1 MSDLHNDAAYREMAQ
16 LVNFD
21 QSTSTAEPDN
31 GNGAFHHPEDDPSP
45 RRFSQMGST
54 KLLFVAGGV
63 SVVALLVGLIT
74 NQIFR
79 PVTITTNEPTE
90 PTYEADDQ
98 LTLSLEPPT
107 SDEKGELGE
116 LRTEVALKD
125 QAQDLQDL
133 DGDPLTEATDGP
145 SNNSPKEET
154 AEASSTTEV
163 AASSRSVP
171 QPAPAVPRPTPVQ
184 PAPVRPAPQPQPA
197 VQIAPEPIG
206 PWEQWQQFAQS
217 GTVGKVQFM
226 AHTQPSAQPTAR
238 SNTTNRTSQ
247 PTATRQ
253 SQTTIGPAQTVSPG
267 TTPQQPVVRVPAT
280 ETNTPTVA
288 QAQESSLGTYVNG
301 YTPIPGMRHPTTQT
315 IPVGTTVAA
324 TVTTPIL
331 WPGDGSQATN
341 SRSPDTPKYIVT
353 LDEPLMT
360 SDEQIVFPRAAQLV
374 VTVAPMDTDSGV
386 ATLDVLA
393 ILRDDQSYTIPHGQL
408 HIRGKDGN
416 PLVAER
422 FNDPGGSI
430 FSMDAGLFV
439 ISGLANLGTILN
451 RPRSSTIVN
460 SDFQGT
466 IATEYD
472 DPNFFGAVLEGGAGA
487 LAERLA
493 DRNDQAIEDLTER
506 PSTWYLPAGTSVQL
520 FVNQP
525 MQI

>member
-1 MSDLHNDAAYREMAQ
+1 MSDLHNDTAYREMAQ

-21 QSTSTAEPDN
+21 QSSSSDNPDN
-31 GNGAFHHPEDDPSP
+31 GNGAFHHPKDEPSP

-54 KLLFVAGGV
+54 KLLFVAGGI

-79 PVTITTNEPTE
+79 PVTVTTTEPTE
-90 PTYEADDQ
+90 PTYEADDP

-107 SDEKGELGE
+107 HNENGELGE

-133 DGDPLTEATDGP
+133 DGDPSTESDDEP
-145 SNNSPKEET
+145 SNNNSD
-154 AEASSTTEV
+154 EAPSTGTV
-163 AASSRSVP
+163 AQSVP
-171 QPAPAVPRPTPVQ
+171 QPAPAAPRPTPVQ
-184 PAPVRPAPQPQPA
+184 PAPVRPTPQPQPA

-217 GTVGKVQFM
+217 GTLGQVQFV
-226 AHTQPSAQPTAR
+226 ANTPSSTQPTAR
-238 SNTTNRTSQ
+238 PNTNNRTPQ
-247 PTATRQ
+247 PTVTRQ
-253 SQTTIGPAQTVSPG
+253 SQTTIGPARTVSPG
-267 TTPQQPVVRVPAT
+267 TAPQQPVVRVPAT
-280 ETNTPTVA
+280 ETNTSPVA
-288 QAQESSLGTYVNG
+288 QAPESSLGTYVNG
-301 YTPIPGMRHPTTQT
+301 YTPTPGMRHPTTQT
-315 IPVGTTVAA
+315 IPVGTTVTA

-341 SRSPDTPKYIVT
+341 SRAPDTPKYIVT
-353 LDEPLMT
+353 LNEPLMT
-360 SDEQIVFPRAAQLV
+360 ADERIVFPTAAQLV
-374 VTVAPMDTDSGV
+374 VTVVPMDTDSGV

-393 ILRDDQSYTIPHGQL
+393 ILRDDQSYTIPHGHL

-422 FNDPGGSI
+422 FNDPGGSV

-451 RPRSSTIVN
+451 RPRSSTVIN

-466 IATEYD
+466 IATDYD

-493 DRNDQAIEDLTER
+493 DRNDQAIEDLAEH
-506 PSTWYLPAGTSVQL
+506 PSTWFLPAGTSVQL

>member
-1 MSDLHNDAAYREMAQ
+1 MSDLHQDAAYREMAQ

-21 QSTSTAEPDN
+21 QSTAAEPDN
-31 GNGAFHHPEDDPSP
+31 GNGAFHHPEDEPSP

-79 PVTITTNEPTE
+79 PVTVTTNEPTE
-90 PTYEADDQ
+90 TTYEADDQ

-107 SDEKGELGE
+107 HDEKGELGE

-133 DGDPLTEATDGP
+133 DGDPLTEADDAP
-145 SNNSPKEET
+145 SNNSSDEET
-154 AEASSTTEV
+154 SSTDTV
-163 AASSRSVP
+163 TRAAP
-171 QPAPAVPRPTPVQ
+171 QPAPAVPRPAPVQ
-184 PAPVRPAPQPQPA
+184 PAPVQPMPQSQPA

-206 PWEQWQQFAQS
+206 PWEQWQQFALS
-217 GTVGKVQFM
+217 GTLGQVQFV
-226 AHTQPSAQPTAR
+226 AHTQPNAQPTAR
-238 SNTTNRTSQ
+238 PNTTNRTPQ
-247 PTATRQ
+247 PTITRQ
-253 SQTTIGPAQTVSPG
+253 SQTTIGPARTVSPG
-267 TTPQQPVVRVPAT
+267 TAAPQQPVVRVPAP
-280 ETNTPTVA
+280 ETNTPAVA
-288 QAQESSLGTYVNG
+288 QTPESSLGTYVNG

-315 IPVGTTVAA
+315 IPVGTTVTA

-331 WPGDGSQATN
+331 WPGDGSQVTN

-353 LDEPLMT
+353 LDAPLMT
-360 SDEQIVFPRAAQLV
+360 ADERIVFPRAAQLV
-374 VTVAPMDTDSGV
+374 VTVAPMDTESGV

-393 ILRDDQSYTIPHGQL
+393 ILRDDQSYSIPNGHL

-416 PLVAER
+416 PLVADR
-422 FNDPGGSI
+422 FNDPGGAI

-451 RPRSSTIVN
+451 RPRSSTVIN

-472 DPNFFGAVLEGGAGA
+472 DPNFLGAVLEGGAGA

-493 DRNDQAIEDLTER
+493 DRNDQAIEDLAER
-506 PSTWYLPAGTSVQL
+506 PSTWYLPAGTPVQL

>member
-1 MSDLHNDAAYREMAQ
+1 MSDLHHDAAYREMAQ

-21 QSTSTAEPDN
+21 QSTTAEPDN
-31 GNGAFHHPEDDPSP
+31 GNGAFHHPEDEPSP

-54 KLLFVAGGV
+54 KFLFVAGGV
-63 SVVALLVGLIT
+63 SGVALLVGLIT

-79 PVTITTNEPTE
+79 PVTVTTNEPNE

-107 SDEKGELGE
+107 RDEKGELGE

-133 DGDPLTEATDGP
+133 DGDPLTESPDEI

-154 AEASSTTEV
+154 AETSSATET
-163 AASSRSVP
+163 AASSRPVP
-171 QPAPAVPRPTPVQ
+171 QPAPVVPRPAPVQ
-184 PAPVRPAPQPQPA
+184 PAPVRPTPQPQPA
-197 VQIAPEPIG
+197 VQIVPEPIG

-217 GTVGKVQFM
+217 GTVGQVQFV
-226 AHTQPSAQPTAR
+226 AHAQPTAR
-238 SNTTNRTSQ
+238 PNTTNQTSQ

-315 IPVGTTVAA
+315 IPVGTTVTA

-331 WPGDGSQATN
+331 WPGDGSQVTN

-353 LDEPLMT
+353 LNEPLMT
-360 SDEQIVFPRAAQLV
+360 SDERIVFPTAAQLV

-408 HIRGKDGN
+408 HIR
-416 PLVAER
+416 
-422 FNDPGGSI
+422 
-430 FSMDAGLFV
+430 
-439 ISGLANLGTILN
+439 
-451 RPRSSTIVN
+451 
-460 SDFQGT
+460 
-466 IATEYD
+466 
-472 DPNFFGAVLEGGAGA
+472 
-487 LAERLA
+487 
-493 DRNDQAIEDLTER
+493 
-506 PSTWYLPAGTSVQL
+506 
-520 FVNQP
+520 
-525 MQI
+525 

>member
-1 MSDLHNDAAYREMAQ
+1 MSDLHQDAAYREMAQ

-21 QSTSTAEPDN
+21 QSTTAEPDN

-63 SVVALLVGLIT
+63 SIVALLVGLIT

-79 PVTITTNEPTE
+79 PVTVTTNEPNE

-98 LTLSLEPPT
+98 LTLSLEPPS

-133 DGDPLTEATDGP
+133 DVDPLTESPDATP
-145 SNNSPKEET
+145 NNSPKEET
-154 AEASSTTEV
+154 AETSSTTAA

-171 QPAPAVPRPTPVQ
+171 QSAPAVPRPAPVQ
-184 PAPVRPAPQPQPA
+184 PAPVQPTPQPQPA

-217 GTVGKVQFM
+217 GTVGQVQFV
-226 AHTQPSAQPTAR
+226 AHAQPTAR
-238 SNTTNRTSQ
+238 PNTTNQTSQ
-247 PTATRQ
+247 PTVTRQ

-267 TTPQQPVVRVPAT
+267 TAPQQPFVRVPAS
-280 ETNTPTVA
+280 ETNTPAIA
-288 QAQESSLGTYVNG
+288 QAPESSLGTYVNG

-315 IPVGTTVAA
+315 IPVGTTVTA

-331 WPGDGSQATN
+331 WPGDGSQVTN

-451 RPRSSTIVN
+451 RPRSSTVIN

-466 IATEYD
+466 IATDYD

-493 DRNDQAIEDLTER
+493 DRNDQTIEDLAER

>member
-21 QSTSTAEPDN
+21 QSSSSDNPDN
-31 GNGAFHHPEDDPSP
+31 SNGAFHHPEDEPSP

-54 KLLFVAGGV
+54 KLLFVIGGV

-79 PVTITTNEPTE
+79 PVTVTTTEPIE

-107 SDEKGELGE
+107 SDENGELGE

-125 QAQDLQDL
+125 QAQDLQEL
-133 DGDPLTEATDGP
+133 DSDPSTEADDEP
-145 SNNSPKEET
+145 SNNNPDEESTETSSTET
-154 AEASSTTEV
+154 AA
-163 AASSRSVP
+163 RSAP
-171 QPAPAVPRPTPVQ
+171 QPASTVPRPAPVQ
-184 PAPVRPAPQPQPA
+184 PAPVRPTPQPQPA
-197 VQIAPEPIG
+197 VQTAPEPIG

-217 GTVGKVQFM
+217 GTLGQVQFV
-226 AHTQPSAQPTAR
+226 ANTPSSTQPTSRP
-238 SNTTNRTSQ
+238 NMTNRESQ
-247 PTATRQ
+247 PTVTRQ
-253 SQTTIGPAQTVSPG
+253 SQTTIGPARTVSPG
-267 TTPQQPVVRVPAT
+267 TTSQQPVIRSPTPETHTPAD
-280 ETNTPTVA
+280 A
-288 QAQESSLGTYVNG
+288 QAPESSLGTYVNG
-301 YTPIPGMRHPTTQT
+301 YTPTPGMRHPTTQT
-315 IPVGTTVAA
+315 IPVGTTVTA

-331 WPGDGSQATN
+331 WPGDRSQVTN

-353 LDEPLMT
+353 LNEPLMT
-360 SDEQIVFPRAAQLV
+360 SDERIVLPQAAQLV

-393 ILRDDQSYTIPHGQL
+393 ILRDDQSYTIPYGHL

-422 FNDPGGSI
+422 FNDPGGSV

-451 RPRSSTIVN
+451 RPRSSTVIN

-466 IATEYD
+466 IATDYD

-493 DRNDQAIEDLTER
+493 DRNDQAIEDLAEH

>member
-21 QSTSTAEPDN
+21 QSSSSDNPDN
-31 GNGAFHHPEDDPSP
+31 GNGNGVFHHPEDEPSP

-54 KLLFVAGGV
+54 KFLFVAGGV

-79 PVTITTNEPTE
+79 PVTVTTNEPTE
-90 PTYEADDQ
+90 PIYEADDQ

-107 SDEKGELGE
+107 HDENGELGE

-125 QAQDLQDL
+125 QAQDLRDL
-133 DGDPLTEATDGP
+133 DGDLLTESADE
-145 SNNSPKEET
+145 SSDNNSEEET
-154 AEASSTTEV
+154 VETSPTGT
-163 AASSRSVP
+163 AAQSAP
-171 QPAPAVPRPTPVQ
+171 QPAPAVPRPAPVQ
-184 PAPVRPAPQPQPA
+184 PVPVQPTPQPQ
-197 VQIAPEPIG
+197 ITPEPIG

-217 GTVGKVQFM
+217 GTLGQVQFV
-226 AHTQPSAQPTAR
+226 AHTQSNTQPTSR
-238 SNTTNRTSQ
+238 PNTTNRESQ
-247 PTATRQ
+247 PTVTRQ
-253 SQTTIGPAQTVSPG
+253 SQTTIGPARTVSPG
-267 TTPQQPVVRVPAT
+267 TTSQQPVVRSPT
-280 ETNTPTVA
+280 PETNTPADA
-288 QAQESSLGTYVNG
+288 QAPDSSLGTYVNG
-301 YTPIPGMRHPTTQT
+301 YTPTPGMRHPTTQT
-315 IPVGTTVAA
+315 IPVGTTVTA

-331 WPGDGSQATN
+331 WPGDGSQVTN

-360 SDEQIVFPRAAQLV
+360 SDERIVFPQAAQLV

-393 ILRDDQSYTIPHGQL
+393 ILRDDQSYSIPHGHL

-422 FNDPGGSI
+422 FNDPGGSV

-451 RPRSSTIVN
+451 RPRSSTVIN

-466 IATEYD
+466 IATDYD

-493 DRNDQAIEDLTER
+493 DRNDQAIEDLAKH